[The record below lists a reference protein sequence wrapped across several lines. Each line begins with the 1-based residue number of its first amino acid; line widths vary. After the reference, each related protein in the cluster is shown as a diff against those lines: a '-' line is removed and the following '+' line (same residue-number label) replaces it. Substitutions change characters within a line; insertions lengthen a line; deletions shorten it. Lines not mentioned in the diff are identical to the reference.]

1 MIAKKY
7 RLSEREL
14 RRVFRE
20 KKPFFSSVLIA
31 NVQKNSLTYSRLG
44 ILLSSKIT
52 PGSVNRNT
60 FRRIFYRFSQEVLPL
75 GYDIVFVVKK

>member
-60 FRRIFYRFSQEVLPL
+60 FRRIFYRFSREVLPL